1 METFV
6 VAYSLVWLAVFL
18 YVVRLDVRHRRYVAK
33 AGGTRNAVGRTPEAL
48 SAAAD
53 RRAA

>member
-18 YVVRLDVRHRRYVAK
+18 YVARLDVHQRRISQRLEELE
-33 AGGTRNAVGRTPEAL
+33 TRWEEPQANRQPR
-48 SAAAD
+48 S
-53 RRAA
+53 RAA

>member
-18 YVVRLDVRHRRYVAK
+18 YVVRLNVGNRRMS
-33 AGGTRNAVGRTPEAL
+33 RRLEELEARL
-48 SAAAD
+48 EEPRVNRQTQA
-53 RRAA
+53 RAA